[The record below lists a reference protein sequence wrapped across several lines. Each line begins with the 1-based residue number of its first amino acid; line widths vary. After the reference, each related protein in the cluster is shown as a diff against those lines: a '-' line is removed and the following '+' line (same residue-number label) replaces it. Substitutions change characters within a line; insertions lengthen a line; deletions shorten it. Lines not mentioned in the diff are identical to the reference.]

1 LKIKHARSLKNAR
14 SYWRDNGWHF
24 WIGILIGSSWSRSSC
39 LLFTYLVFGY
49 FLTTLL
55 IWYVLILNFLTSY
68 FKWFTVPFLD
78 LWFNIDVF
86 WVNKMI

>member
-49 FLTTLL
+49 FHTTLL
-55 IWYVLILNFLTSY
+55 I
-68 FKWFTVPFLD
+68 
-78 LWFNIDVF
+78 
-86 WVNKMI
+86 